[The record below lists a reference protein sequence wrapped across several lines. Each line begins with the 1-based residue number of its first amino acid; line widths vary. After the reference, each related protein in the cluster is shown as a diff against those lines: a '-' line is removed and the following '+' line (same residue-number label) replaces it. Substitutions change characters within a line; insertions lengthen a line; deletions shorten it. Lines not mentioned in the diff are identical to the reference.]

1 MITKSLIENYADI
14 FKALSNP
21 KRLQIFLELMENLEP
36 GLKCESD
43 VDQAEACQLDMAK
56 RLGIAPSTL
65 SHHIKE
71 LKHVGLIT
79 LHRTGRNV
87 SIEIDIENVKLLK
100 NFLQK

>member
-1 MITKSLIENYADI
+1 MKTQQLIENYADI

-36 GLKCESD
+36 GKRCESD

-71 LKHVGLIT
+71 LKHAGLIT
-79 LHRTGRNV
+79 LHRAGRNV
-87 SIEIDIENVKLLK
+87 SFEININNVELLK
-100 NFLQK
+100 NFLHK